1 MTNFSLQ
8 DLRPQGPFTST
19 SPLVSCANPEKL
31 TWAMGARYF
40 TDRETVVQPHSW
52 KATSWDSN
60 PGFFQLSLL
69 LLDPRS
75 ALTVEDQGRVFS
87 LPF

>member
-19 SPLVSCANPEKL
+19 SLLESCANPEKL
-31 TWAMGARYF
+31 TWAMGAHYF
-40 TDRETVVQPHSW
+40 TDREAAVRPHSW
-52 KATSWDSN
+52 KASSWDSN

-69 LLDPRS
+69 LLDPRA
-75 ALTVEDQGRVFS
+75 ALRVEGQESVFS